1 MWLILSII
9 KKAIAN
15 PFLIV
20 SHALSRFK
28 IFRLV
33 PDRIY
38 LQIQYYLRMGQKLNL
53 KDPKTYNEKLQW
65 IKLYDRKPEYTLLV
79 DKYEV
84 RKFVVK
90 TIGEEYLIPLL
101 GVYGNYDEIEFDS
114 LPNQFVLKP
123 NHTSGD
129 IYICKDK
136 SEIDHPQLKKTI
148 GRWLKREHYW
158 TGREWSYKD
167 VKPRIVC
174 EKYMMDETGYGLK
187 DYKFLCFNGEP
198 KILYVVTDQ
207 GIDARLDFFDLEFNH
222 LPIAHAYKNAV
233 KDIGKP
239 KGFKQMIGL
248 SKLLSKDFA
257 HIRVDF
263 YDIAGKIYFGELT
276 FYNYSGLLKFEPE
289 DYDRIIG
296 SWLSLPVSN

>member
-101 GVYGNYDEIEFDS
+101 GVYGSYDEIEFDS
-114 LPNQFVLKP
+114 LPNQFILKP

-174 EKYMMDETGYGLK
+174 E
-187 DYKFLCFNGEP
+187 N
-198 KILYVVTDQ
+198 
-207 GIDARLDFFDLEFNH
+207 
-222 LPIAHAYKNAV
+222 
-233 KDIGKP
+233 
-239 KGFKQMIGL
+239 
-248 SKLLSKDFA
+248 
-257 HIRVDF
+257 
-263 YDIAGKIYFGELT
+263 
-276 FYNYSGLLKFEPE
+276 
-289 DYDRIIG
+289 
-296 SWLSLPVSN
+296 